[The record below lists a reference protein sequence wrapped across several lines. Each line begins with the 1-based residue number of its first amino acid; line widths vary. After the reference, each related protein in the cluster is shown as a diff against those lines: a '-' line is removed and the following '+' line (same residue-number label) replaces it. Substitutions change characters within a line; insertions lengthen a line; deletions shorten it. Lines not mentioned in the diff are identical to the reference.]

1 MLSDTEQM
9 KHLLQSFLHQVFQI
23 FLFPRIPLPVFLAI
37 PGTHPFLNLF
47 WTKLNIEN
55 ATLQKTSSNTSI
67 TDDNGNY
74 SVAGATYGVF
84 ADKDCTKLLAPL
96 RLMKAEILAL

>member
-23 FLFPRIPLPVFLAI
+23 FHFPRIPLPVFLAI

-67 TDDNGNY
+67 TGGNWNY
-74 SVAGATYGVF
+74 SIAGATCGVF
-84 ADKDCTKLLAPL
+84 SDKDCTKLLAPL

>member
-1 MLSDTEQM
+1 M
-9 KHLLQSFLHQVFQI
+9 KHLLQSFLHQVFLI

-47 WTKLNIEN
+47 WAKLNVEN

-67 TDDNGNY
+67 TDSNGNY
-74 SVAGATYGVF
+74 SIAGATCGISSV
-84 ADKDCTKLLAPL
+84 KGCTKLLAPL